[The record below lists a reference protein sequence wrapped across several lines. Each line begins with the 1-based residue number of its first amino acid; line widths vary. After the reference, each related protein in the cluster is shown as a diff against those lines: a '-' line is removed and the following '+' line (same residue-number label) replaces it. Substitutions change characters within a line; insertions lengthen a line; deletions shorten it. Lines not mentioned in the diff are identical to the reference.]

1 MKGKG
6 IILQEKGTRRNLM
19 FSMLINL
26 DARNDTAEEL
36 YLQRESLRPMIIEV
50 GFVSE
55 RRLSDPN
62 HTVIGVFNVS
72 NK

>member
-1 MKGKG
+1 MKG
-6 IILQEKGTRRNLM
+6 IILQEKGTRRHLM

-36 YLQRESLRPMIIEV
+36 YLHRESLRPMIIEV
-50 GFVSE
+50 GTVSVT
-55 RRLSDPN
+55 RLNDPN

>member
-6 IILQEKGTRRNLM
+6 IILQEKGTRRHLM

-36 YLQRESLRPMIIEV
+36 YLHRTTLNPMRILVE
-50 GFVSE
+50 FVSE
-55 RRLSDPN
+55 SRLNDPN

>member
-1 MKGKG
+1 
-6 IILQEKGTRRNLM
+6 M

-26 DARNDTAEEL
+26 DPRDDTAEEL
-36 YLQRESLRPMIIEV
+36 YLQRESLIPMIIQV

-55 RRLSDPN
+55 SRLNDPN